1 MLKGISPGLLH
12 IHGRHGP
19 WRRDRVGRCQLHGL
33 GPCQTAGLPAGVDAA
48 QVLDAALFLDE
59 YVPHAAFTM
68 PVVGDASAVPPAM
81 LDLSAPP
88 LAHHGER
95 FPVSLERHEFYTR
108 APGLLLWWRRVKP
121 GNTAISC

>member
-88 LAHHGER
+88 GTPWRTVPRVAGAPRVLHPRPRR
-95 FPVSLERHEFYTR
+95 FYC
-108 APGLLLWWRRVKP
+108 G
-121 GNTAISC
+121 GDG